1 VTAAAAA
8 SGARTA
14 AGGATA
20 AHVRATTAGDA
31 LVARDV
37 VHEYPGRRALDGV
50 SFAVR
55 EAEIYGFLGPNGSGK
70 STLFRLL
77 ATLLPPQ
84 QSEVTLCGHSLR
96 AEPDAVRRA
105 LGVVFQAPS
114 LDLELTVEE
123 NLLLQAR
130 LHAMPAR
137 EARAAAE
144 RGLVRFGLADRRGER
159 VRALSGGLRRRVE
172 LARAALHQPR
182 LLLLDE
188 PSTGL
193 DPGARRA
200 FWEELERLRAELGT
214 TVVLTTHF
222 MEEADRCDRLAL
234 LHRGRIVAEATPE
247 ALKAEVGGDTV
258 SLLTS
263 DAAALRSAVAARLPA
278 GSELWVVG
286 NAVRFASADAH
297 RLAGMLMAELGAQV
311 SAVTVAH
318 PTLEDVFL
326 RHTGEALD

>member
-1 VTAAAAA
+1 M
-8 SGARTA
+8 
-14 AGGATA
+14 
-20 AHVRATTAGDA
+20 TAGAAPA
-31 LVARDV
+31 LSARDV
-37 VHEYPGRRALDGV
+37 AFEYPGRRALDGV
-50 SFAVR
+50 SFTVA
-55 EAEIYGFLGPNGSGK
+55 AGEIFGFLGPNGSGK

-84 QSEVTLCGHSLR
+84 QGEVEIAGRSLR
-96 AEPDAVRRA
+96 REPDAVRRA
-105 LGVVFQAPS
+105 LGVVFQAPA
-114 LDLELTVEE
+114 LDLALTVEE

-130 LHAMPAR
+130 LYAMSRRP
-137 EARAAAE
+137 ARAAAE
-144 RGLVRFGLADRRGER
+144 GALGRFGLADRRNER
-159 VRALSGGLRRRVE
+159 VKALSGGLRRRVE
-172 LARAALHQPR
+172 LARAALHEPQ

-234 LHRGRIVAEATPE
+234 LHQGRIVALAAPA

-263 DAAALRSAVAARLPA
+263 DAAALRAEVAARLPA
-278 GSELWVVG
+278 GSEMWVVG
-286 NAVRFASADAH
+286 NSVRFAAANAH
-297 RLAGMLMAELGAQV
+297 RLAAELMAALRERV
-311 SAVTVAH
+311 TAVTVAQ

-326 RHTGEALD
+326 RYTGEALE